1 MPELNLKDIRK
12 DFRLPELRLPEM
24 SRDDVAKAL
33 GEARKELTEVR
44 RDLNEF
50 RREFEMPKVDL
61 TAVDLSKVDMPKVDM
76 AKVSKD
82 ARKASQEARKN
93 AQQAAQEARKNAK
106 QAAQRAGLIQRP
118 SRIPFVIAGIVTMA
132 LVAWA
137 LATPGV
143 KARLREAGR
152 QARERMAER
161 RAAWE
166 LDDETR
172 AFDAASTAG
181 VAPSAYGSSIDSRQS
196 PFTEPPTELPDG
208 LGATG
213 ETHTIEADA
222 PART

>member
-24 SRDDVAKAL
+24 SRDDIAKAL
-33 GEARKELTEVR
+33 GEARKELSEVR

-50 RREFEMPKVDL
+50 RREFEMPRVDP
-61 TAVDLSKVDMPKVDM
+61 TAVELPKVDM

-82 ARKASQEARKN
+82 AEKLGKDARKM
-93 AQQAAQEARKNAK
+93 AKDARKSATQAAQK
-106 QAAQRAGLIQRP
+106 AGLVRRP
-118 SRIPFVIAGIVTMA
+118 SRIPFVLVGLATLG

-143 KARLREAGR
+143 KARLREAAQ

-161 RAAWE
+161 RTAWD

-172 AFDAASTAG
+172 AFDAAAPAG
-181 VAPSAYGSSIDSRQS
+181 VKPSPYKASVEPVAS
-196 PFTEPPTELPDG
+196 PFSEPPTELPEG

-213 ETHTIEADA
+213 ETHTIETDQ
-222 PART
+222 PARA